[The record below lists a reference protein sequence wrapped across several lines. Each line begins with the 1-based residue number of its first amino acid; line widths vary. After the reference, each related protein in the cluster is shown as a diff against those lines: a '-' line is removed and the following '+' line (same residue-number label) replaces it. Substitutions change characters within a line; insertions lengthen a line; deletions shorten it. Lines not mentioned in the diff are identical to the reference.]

1 MCIPVA
7 RGTTD
12 DSPAP
17 EWGRRIA
24 ASVKAWRRI
33 RGMTQEQLAELAG
46 MDRPRITKIEAGH
59 SVPRTKTL
67 RRLATALGVSVG
79 EIVDGPPGTEAKD
92 TTTSN
97 AVVEGSAEFDEI
109 VRNVVRGV
117 LSNSRLVER
126 FRDAAAE
133 MRRDSEQ
140 LSRQES
146 LEPSAFIEGDYD
158 FPQPY
163 RRGPVDVGTSAA
175 GSPID
180 ADRDEADV
188 LNPIRRDVASGRYVV
203 VRVKGDSMLPRLK
216 DGDLVVVDTL
226 DKEIGPRRVM
236 AVYIY
241 GEGSMLGVVH
251 RVGGQLIVTKANTD
265 YPPRILG
272 EPETFLIQGRVTKR
286 LEEDF
291 EG

>member
-1 MCIPVA
+1 MEHKQELQRFDNGRRRANGANLLRVTYLDIAAQLYRRIEEERVTALLKQYELAERAGISPQTYNRLIKGKINDPSFWMIVNIA
-7 RGTTD
+7 RVIGTRMD
-12 DSPAP
+12 DLLTFPGDDRPMYLLP
-17 EWGRRIA
+17 EWYSNDMPIDQSKPVTFA
-24 ASVKAWRRI
+24 
-33 RGMTQEQLAELAG
+33 L
-46 MDRPRITKIEAGH
+46 DREK
-59 SVPRTKTL
+59 
-67 RRLATALGVSVG
+67 
-79 EIVDGPPGTEAKD
+79 
-92 TTTSN
+92 
-97 AVVEGSAEFDEI
+97 
-109 VRNVVRGV
+109 
-117 LSNSRLVER
+117 
-126 FRDAAAE
+126 
-133 MRRDSEQ
+133 
-140 LSRQES
+140 
-146 LEPSAFIEGDYD
+146 FIEVDFDY
-158 FPQPY
+158 PQPY
-163 RRGPVDVGTSAA
+163 HRGPVDVGLSAA
-175 GSPID
+175 GAPID

-236 AVYIY
+236 AVYVY